1 MGAAVLLAA
10 CSSSQAASTTTTEN
24 VQRPS
29 AAASPTVTLNGS
41 QPAGSTVKVDRV
53 DLPRTTTGSSGGVVA
68 ICANA
73 NGVPGTCDAY
83 ATIPNGIALDVTIHA
98 PTALV
103 AGPYI
108 VGVYYA
114 QGLPSGDQHPAAIAK
129 VQLT

>member
-10 CSSSQAASTTTTEN
+10 CSSSQVASTTTTEN

-29 AAASPTVTLNGS
+29 LRLPDRDPERS

-53 DLPRTTTGSSGGVVA
+53 DCPDHDRSSGGVVA

-83 ATIPNGIALDVTIHA
+83 ATIR
-98 PTALV
+98 TAS
-103 AGPYI
+103 PWM
-108 VGVYYA
+108 
-114 QGLPSGDQHPAAIAK
+114 
-129 VQLT
+129 